1 MDRINGW
8 TKGMKSMD
16 SQNTMDKTYREM
28 DLAAEDG
35 YSLRLRIYE
44 GKERKAVIQ
53 CIHGMEEHQGRYEEF
68 ASYLAKAGYV
78 VVTSDLRGHG
88 PTAAK
93 VQNKKTDMIHIAD
106 RDGDQLLVSDE
117 AVIRN
122 WIKETYSE
130 CRLILFGHSM
140 GSIIARKILQTD
152 SMAYDKVILSGY
164 PNPQGLSIMAIVL
177 SSLLRGIRGGKGQ
190 SNLLTSLAV
199 GPFCKAIPNAQT
211 PLDWLS
217 VDRENIKR
225 YIEDPECGLEFTI
238 GSYNALFHL
247 VWDINHPKKYRQVKE
262 VLPILLI
269 CGEEDPCPGG
279 EKGRAHSLNCLK
291 KAGFKE
297 LTIKLCPGMRH
308 EILQEDKKEQIYKEI
323 SKFLAQS

>member
-1 MDRINGW
+1 MEEQ
-8 TKGMKSMD
+8 KGMKSMD
-16 SQNTMDKTYREM
+16 AQNTMDKTYRE
-28 DLAAEDG
+28 LNLTAEDG
-35 YSLRLRIYE
+35 YQLSLRVYE

-68 ASYLAKAGYV
+68 ASYLAGVGYV
-78 VVTSDLRGHG
+78 VITSDLRGHG
-88 PTAAK
+88 PKATK
-93 VQNKKTDMIHIAD
+93 VQNKKNGKNMIHIAD
-106 RDGDQLLVSDE
+106 RNGDQCLVSDE

-122 WIKETYSE
+122 WIRENYPE
-130 CRLILFGHSM
+130 CSLILFGHSM
-140 GSIIARKILQTD
+140 GSIIARKVLQTD
-152 SMAYDKVILSGY
+152 SGAYDKVILCGY
-164 PNPQGLSIMAIVL
+164 PNPQGLSIVALVL

-190 SNLLTSLAV
+190 SNLLTMMAV

-217 VDRENIKR
+217 VDRDNINR

-247 VWDINHPKKYRQVKE
+247 VWDINQPKKYQQVKE
-262 VLPILLI
+262 ALPILLI

-279 EKGRAHSLNCLK
+279 EKGRAHSLNCLR

-297 LTIKLCPGMRH
+297 LTTKLCPGMRH
-308 EILQEDKKEQIYKEI
+308 EILQEDKKVQIYEEI
-323 SKFLAQS
+323 LKFL